1 MTKILLSVLSLFIAV
16 FGLIFTFNS
25 SVLAYTYTS
34 ARTYTPTTYTSA
46 RTYTPTTYTSAR
58 TYTPTTYTSA
68 ATYSSYYS
76 SSDWLSCG
84 YVGCRTTYV
93 YTPTC
98 TSSCCGSSCRKPYT
112 PPVKRCSD
120 DCSVSGQRQCSGNGY
135 RECRRGSDGC
145 LEWSSVSSCGSSTCV
160 NGSCLSSCSNDC
172 SVSGQRRCSGNGF
185 QQCGNFDADSCLE
198 WGAVT
203 NCNIGDLCSN
213 GSCTN
218 EPTTSTCTNECSVK
232 DQRQCSGN
240 GWKQCG
246 NYDSDSCLEWGS
258 VTNCTANETCDNGSC
273 VYHPTC
279 SDQCVSGSHQCS
291 GSSGSTCGIFGG
303 TCASWGAYQQCDPQ
317 CFRCGDDRCDCGET
331 QSSCSQDCGFD
342 RPTVNLR
349 SRGSVEC
356 NKEATLTWD
365 STNAD
370 SCTASGSW
378 SGSKGTS
385 GSDTVGNFTGTKTFK
400 ITCRNEGGTASDSVT
415 LTGGEDDLEVNAG
428 SDKEVYDMN
437 SVSLN
442 GSVEGDYDRLSWSC
456 TGGSLSDS
464 DVKNPSWRSDSNLYS
479 NSNYDGYEYDEDNLS
494 YTCTLTAR
502 NECGSDSDSMS
513 IRVRRQNVPAYTIEP
528 AIATPAAVYVYE
540 PAVHYA
546 TQVSTGFDSNMLAG
560 IGIAA
565 AGALIALYFLAKQV
579 LTKKKL
585 SPEDKLA
592 RKIGFIKRNNL
603 A

>member
-1 MTKILLSVLSLFIAV
+1 
-16 FGLIFTFNS
+16 
-25 SVLAYTYTS
+25 
-34 ARTYTPTTYTSA
+34 
-46 RTYTPTTYTSAR
+46 
-58 TYTPTTYTSA
+58 
-68 ATYSSYYS
+68 
-76 SSDWLSCG
+76 
-84 YVGCRTTYV
+84 
-93 YTPTC
+93 
-98 TSSCCGSSCRKPYT
+98 
-112 PPVKRCSD
+112 
-120 DCSVSGQRQCSGNGY
+120 
-135 RECRRGSDGC
+135 
-145 LEWSSVSSCGSSTCV
+145 
-160 NGSCLSSCSNDC
+160 
-172 SVSGQRRCSGNGF
+172 
-185 QQCGNFDADSCLE
+185 
-198 WGAVT
+198 
-203 NCNIGDLCSN
+203 
-213 GSCTN
+213 
-218 EPTTSTCTNECSVK
+218 
-232 DQRQCSGN
+232 
-240 GWKQCG
+240 
-246 NYDSDSCLEWGS
+246 
-258 VTNCTANETCDNGSC
+258 
-273 VYHPTC
+273 
-279 SDQCVSGSHQCS
+279 
-291 GSSGSTCGIFGG
+291 
-303 TCASWGAYQQCDPQ
+303 
-317 CFRCGDDRCDCGET
+317 
-331 QSSCSQDCGFD
+331 
-342 RPTVNLR
+342 
-349 SRGSVEC
+349 
-356 NKEATLTWD
+356 LTWD